1 MKNFI
6 YIPDGYEVDKERSTF
21 EVIYLKPITPTLPK
35 KWEDLKKVTGWYAD
49 EVSQASRC
57 GDMPAHSN
65 NYNVF
70 VTKAQ
75 ADASIALAQL
85 SQLRE
90 VYRQGWKP
98 NWCENIYKHFI
109 YYYEGEISIAC
120 NHYHSHFLSFQSKEV
135 AEEFLKNFKDLIEIA
150 KPLIS

>member
-1 MKNFI
+1 MKKINV
-6 YIPDGYEVDKERSTF
+6 YVPDGYEIDKEKSTF
-21 EVIYLKPITPTLPK
+21 EEIFLRPITPTLPK

-75 ADASIALAQL
+75 ADARQVLLIAEHDSTQADIAALNNFNPATDIGLA
-85 SQLRE
+85 
-90 VYRQGWKP
+90 
-98 NWCENIYKHFI
+98 NITKVNNLDVN
-109 YYYEGEISIAC
+109 GAGTA
-120 NHYHSHFLSFQSKEV
+120 LDPWGPV
-135 AEEFLKNFKDLIEIA
+135 
-150 KPLIS
+150 